1 MTSLTERIIPMI
13 SSAKRSKD
21 VWDRLSTALASA
33 STSRIMGLTDQLANI
48 TKGTMT
54 VSEYIGKIR
63 SIADELTLA
72 GSVVPNTNLIL
83 HVLNGVGSEY
93 KDIVAAV
100 RARDTPI
107 SLEELHD
114 KLIEY
119 ESFLAQEVAK
129 HANGFTANAAQYNR
143 NKSPHSQY
151 NNRSNDQH
159 SQFRFNQYT
168 DQHSN
173 GNSKQSGGYT
183 NNNNS
188 SNETSFTNTATKKAM
203 LPKIATPSSACWVF
217 LFLLRPIPA
226 STLSFL

>member
-13 SSAKRSKD
+13 SSAKTSKD
-21 VWDRLSTALASA
+21 VWDRLSTAL
-33 STSRIMGLTDQLANI
+33 TT
-48 TKGTMT
+48 
-54 VSEYIGKIR
+54 
-63 SIADELTLA
+63 DELTLA

-188 SNETSFTNTATKKAM
+188 SKRNFFYQYCDKKGHVAKDCHT
-203 LPKIATPSSACWVF
+203 LKRLLGILVPPKANPCEHVK
-217 LFLLRPIPA
+217 LFVIV
-226 STLSFL
+226 SFL